1 MNKAEKIIHALK
13 DHLNIKS
20 DKELAAFF
28 EIDVKKIYSW
38 KKNGNITN
46 TLRIYDK
53 LRYLNMDWLE
63 TGTGPMAII
72 DKDNIHLIPSWEPPP
87 ELPPPPPERAGKIP
101 LRIEPGNPAIKEEL
115 IERKRK
121 AVEEKSSPVDEDLDL
136 EEMKRMTGRVLESKT
151 VYRSALASNVRAFY
165 QAVQNEEEMQST
177 NDKLTAMADD
187 IKRLTELVTE
197 LVGERQKREQK
208 AG

>member
-1 MNKAEKIIHALK
+1 MNKAKKILIALQ
-13 DHLNIKS
+13 DHLNVKS
-20 DKELAAFF
+20 FKALASKL
-28 EIDVKKIYSW
+28 EISESLLYSW
-38 KKNGNITN
+38 VRHNNIAGTGKI
-46 TLRIYDK
+46 LAK
-53 LRYLNMDWLE
+53 LPYINLAWLE

-87 ELPPPPPERAGKIP
+87 ELPQSAPDRAAKIP

-115 IERKRK
+115 IERRRK
-121 AVEEKSSPVDEDLDL
+121 AVEEKSSLVDEDLDL

-177 NDKLTAMADD
+177 NDKLTAMAGD